1 MEELK
6 QELKLELND
15 VINGFSPSFTRIL
28 LERLKEEKN
37 EVIRGIGMDKE
48 FVITPFLGVIL
59 YQLRS
64 QVFGDKTP
72 YLRTKKGREMINLIL
87 DTIDATEEF
96 LALFEAPE
104 KEKLISGLDSGVRE
118 IPGEQIISEEDM
130 RKFRE
135 EGIPNEIKGGFIPT
149 NEAPEEH
156 F

>member
-104 KEKLISGLDSGVRE
+104 KEKLISGL
-118 IPGEQIISEEDM
+118 
-130 RKFRE
+130 
-135 EGIPNEIKGGFIPT
+135 
-149 NEAPEEH
+149 
-156 F
+156 